1 MTYAMDR
8 TGVEIACTGGPN
20 RTLRRASAAV
30 LAVDGI
36 ALMAGRF
43 DLEEMVDFRDRL
55 LALR

>member
-1 MTYAMDR
+1 MDR